1 MKALEANTD
10 WQKLKSDAR
19 ERLLQDA
26 RLPQPADLS
35 IGHDTTLIAEL
46 SARSLP
52 VWSATADALP
62 ERFRQV
68 ALAAARLLEPKTQR
82 VSLTSG
88 TLKTPED
95 LRVWLAKTEADL
107 LDKIQKGPVVIG

>member
-1 MKALEANTD
+1 MSTRSTELKNEQREHLLE
-10 WQKLKSDAR
+10 
-19 ERLLQDA
+19 DA
-26 RLPQPADLS
+26 RLTPPADLS
-35 IGHDTTLIAEL
+35 IGDDAGLMAEL
-46 SARSLP
+46 SARSLT
-52 VWSATADALP
+52 VWATAADALP

-95 LRVWLAKTEADL
+95 VTAWLGETETEL
-107 LDKIQKGPVVIG
+107 LDKIKKGPVVVG

>member
-1 MKALEANTD
+1 L
-10 WQKLKSDAR
+10 
-19 ERLLQDA
+19 
-26 RLPQPADLS
+26 
-35 IGHDTTLIAEL
+35 AEL

-52 VWSATADALP
+52 VWTTTADALP

-88 TLKTPED
+88 TLKTPAD
-95 LRVWLAKTEADL
+95 VTAWLAETEAEL
-107 LDKIQKGPVVIG
+107 LAKLKDGPIIIN